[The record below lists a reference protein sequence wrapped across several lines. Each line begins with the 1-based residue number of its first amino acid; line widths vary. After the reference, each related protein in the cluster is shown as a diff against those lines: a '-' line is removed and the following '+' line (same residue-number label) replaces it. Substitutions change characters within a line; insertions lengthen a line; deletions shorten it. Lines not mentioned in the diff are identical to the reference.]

1 MENIKRSLEARKE
14 NLVFLLKNKKEHLE
28 LEKQHQI
35 YGAIK
40 EIDYILRMINYSS
53 EENEPHS
60 VILESGENAGVIKK
74 IGERV
79 RSFKSPIKIKFR
91 KEENRQEN

>member
-1 MENIKRSLEARKE
+1 
-14 NLVFLLKNKKEHLE
+14 
-28 LEKQHQI
+28 
-35 YGAIK
+35 
-40 EIDYILRMINYSS
+40 MINYSS

-60 VILESGENAGVIKK
+60 MIIESGESNGVIKK

-91 KEENRQEN
+91 KEEEN